1 MIELNED
8 QLDAI
13 GRMKNGCILNGGVGS
28 GKSRTAL
35 AYYYI
40 QNGGLINKRK
50 MNRKPLDLYIITTA
64 RKRDTLE
71 WEKELIPFGMSVH
84 ADLNGYSN
92 KIKVDSWNN
101 VGKYTGVSDAF
112 FIFDEQRV
120 VGKGKWV
127 RSFLRIAKR
136 NQWILLSATPGDK
149 WEDYIPVFMA
159 NGFYRSR
166 YEFESEHLVYERYLK
181 FPKVSGY
188 LNTGRLIKYRNDILV
203 DLDDHRITVT
213 HDEDIWVQYDVE
225 KYRKVVRE
233 RWDIW
238 EGKPIENA
246 SALCYVMG
254 RVVNSDE
261 SRLSAVLEIFEDH
274 PKAIVF
280 YNYDYELA
288 LLKSLYYG
296 PGVVVAEWNGHK
308 HEAIPDSRSWVYLVQ
323 YRAGAEG
330 WNCILTDTIIFY
342 SQTYSYKTLI
352 QAKGRIDRLNT
363 PYIDL
368 YYYHLKS
375 KAGIDQA
382 IGKALKDKKKFNE
395 QEFVY
400 GKKAKRRQ

>member
-8 QLDAI
+8 QLSAVD
-13 GRMKNGCILNGGVGS
+13 RMKNGCILNGGVGS

-35 AYYYI
+35 AYYYV
-40 QNGGLINKRK
+40 QNDGEINKHR
-50 MNRKPLDLYIITTA
+50 MRRKPLDLYIITTA

-84 ADLNGYSN
+84 SDLNGYPN
-92 KIKVDSWNN
+92 KIVVDSWNN
-101 VGKYTGVSDAF
+101 ITKYTGVFGAF

-127 RSFLRIAKR
+127 KAFLRIAKR

-159 NGFYRSR
+159 NGFYRYRRDFEEEHLIFSR
-166 YEFESEHLVYERYLK
+166 YTN
-181 FPKVSGY
+181 FPKVTGY
-188 LNTGRLIKYRNDILV
+188 MNTGRLIKYRNDILV

-213 HDEDIWVQYDVE
+213 HDEDVWVQYDIQ

-261 SRLSAVLEIFEDH
+261 SRLSAVLEIFEEH

-296 PGVVVAEWNGHK
+296 PDVKIAEWNGHK
-308 HEAIPDSRSWVYLVQ
+308 HEAIPDCKSWVYLVQ

-375 KAGIDQA
+375 KAGIDLSL
-382 IGKALKDKKKFNE
+382 IHI
-395 QEFVY
+395 
-400 GKKAKRRQ
+400 